1 MKYSQ
6 NTTWCTF
13 AGRSLISIYVNIIQC
28 RRYCEARVG
37 CNAIEYWEGGSRYC
51 YECTDTSKITPYN
64 NANDAAYP
72 VYVWIK
78 SKLTGRRVV
87 HLFCRHDYILAKFIR
102 NYNRHP
108 SSTRFFSISS
118 LGCNSPSFA
127 GNR

>member
-6 NTTWCTF
+6 YTTWCTF
-13 AGRSLISIYVNIIQC
+13 AGRSFISRYVNIIQC
-28 RRYCEARVG
+28 QRYCEARVG
-37 CNAIEYWEGGSRYC
+37 CNAIEYWEGRHGYC

-64 NANDAAYP
+64 NANGWAYP

-87 HLFCRHDYILAKFIR
+87 HLFCRHDY
-102 NYNRHP
+102 N
-108 SSTRFFSISS
+108 TREIHTKLQPAPQRQKVFSISS